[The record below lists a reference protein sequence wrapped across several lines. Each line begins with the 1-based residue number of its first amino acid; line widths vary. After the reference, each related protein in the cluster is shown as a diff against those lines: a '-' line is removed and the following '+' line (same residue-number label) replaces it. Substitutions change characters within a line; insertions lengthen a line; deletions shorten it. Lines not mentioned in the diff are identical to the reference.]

1 MDFGHKLKSVL
12 EIKDLRHKDFA
23 KMLGI
28 PPSTLEGYIC
38 SGKQPDFDLLVRIAS
53 TLNISLDYLL
63 ENDYTPLPNL
73 VSTKELNM
81 IAKLRTLGKTERN
94 IIYFLVDKFY
104 DDGAENAPKE

>member
-1 MDFGHKLKSVL
+1 MDFGQKLKSVL

-23 KMLGI
+23 QMLDI
-28 PPSTLEGYIC
+28 PSSTLEGYLN
-38 SGKQPDFDLLVRIAS
+38 SGRQPDFDLLVRIAS